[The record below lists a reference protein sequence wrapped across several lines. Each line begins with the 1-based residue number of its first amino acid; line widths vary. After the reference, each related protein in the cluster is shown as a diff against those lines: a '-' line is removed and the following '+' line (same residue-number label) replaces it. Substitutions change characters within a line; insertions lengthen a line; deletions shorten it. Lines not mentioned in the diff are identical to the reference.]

1 MKRKARFS
9 LTILGIWGV
18 LVALLLGGCSGSSP
32 AAVAP
37 AGMVGMAMG
46 DQRAPH
52 RAPRVDIGLGGRAID
67 AGGCEFEDH
76 AQCIG
81 RGAGQ
86 GEGRDSIAPINPAAA
101 AA

>member
-37 AGMVGMAMG
+37 AGMA
-46 DQRAPH
+46 
-52 RAPRVDIGLGGRAID
+52 L
-67 AGGCEFEDH
+67 
-76 AQCIG
+76 
-81 RGAGQ
+81 GQ
-86 GEGRDSIAPINPAAA
+86 GTVLYFYTDA
-101 AA
+101 